1 MKRYINLILIL
12 ILCFSLLSVTAFA
25 AGESA
30 TLTGPG
36 QVRAGDTITVALNV
50 TGNGIYGASGILSYN
65 SSQLTFVKAE
75 PVVGSTWAVEF
86 NGNHFVAYDNNL
98 STPIRGTAAM
108 LALTFKVVNVAP
120 GTVITV
126 SCDDLAVSDGNADAK
141 LGSVSYQTTVLAPK
155 STDNNLQ
162 SLTVSNATLSPAFSA
177 GTTSYTAEVPF
188 SVSQLDIQAVA
199 NSGKASVRIDN
210 PVLTPGATTNVK
222 VTVTAEN
229 GSVKTYT
236 IAVKRAQDPNY
247 VASGNNLLS
256 GINVSG
262 FQLSPAFQADK
273 TDYVIWL
280 PYETESVSVTGTAA
294 DSKASVRV
302 EGGTGLVAGQ
312 DNVIK
317 VICIAENGTEKVYT
331 IIAKR
336 AAAHDGS
343 TEPTQPSQPTQPNEP
358 TQPNQPTQPE
368 APTNPNTSSDKEA
381 SGGISWWILILASA
395 LCLTVGLLLG
405 IVLTKKK

>member
-86 NGNHFVAYDNNL
+86 NGNHFVVYDNNL

-162 SLTVSNATLSPAFSA
+162 SLTVSNATLNPAFSA

-273 TDYVIWL
+273 TNYVIWL

-381 SGGISWWILILASA
+381 SGGISLWILILVSA
-395 LCLTVGLLLG
+395 LCLTVGILLG

>member
-30 TLTGPG
+30 TLTGPA